1 MINLH
6 KRICLLITISVLII
20 HAAEFD
26 KKFQHLPNTIVELKQ
41 YYDVIESLEQRTI
54 LETIAAE
61 REKQICIEYASTL
74 TKNGKLLT
82 IEEFRT
88 WKQRETIVT
97 FANIIAVLAGIIVFI
112 ALTALISICV
122 LPILVNLP
130 TVIYE
135 VILYLISFSL
145 MFIMSNSWVIFF
157 GCLVFLSA
165 ISLSIKLRCWAR
177 QDVGLIASWICF
189 FVWSLVAIYQQNQ
202 EVGYLAVMAL
212 ESALGFVMF
221 SGPLMIAIGFQ
232 NEKIIPSGT
241 FSSFILM
248 IIGYILYLQKQMNFL
263 TIPFTRPLIFLG
275 TFVYF
280 IGLIILS
287 SRWYRSWQNRRF
299 IFILLQIITFTSGL
313 SMMFF
318 GPMLEIPFIQSIG
331 GTMFVLWLL
340 QKYAE
345 IAPWNDFW
353 LGTCS
358 LLGFGGILYGFAYF
372 LQSHPEYFIF
382 HVYSSK

>member
-1 MINLH
+1 
-6 KRICLLITISVLII
+6 
-20 HAAEFD
+20 
-26 KKFQHLPNTIVELKQ
+26 
-41 YYDVIESLEQRTI
+41 
-54 LETIAAE
+54 
-61 REKQICIEYASTL
+61 
-74 TKNGKLLT
+74 
-82 IEEFRT
+82 
-88 WKQRETIVT
+88 
-97 FANIIAVLAGIIVFI
+97 
-112 ALTALISICV
+112 
-122 LPILVNLP
+122 
-130 TVIYE
+130 
-135 VILYLISFSL
+135 
-145 MFIMSNSWVIFF
+145 
-157 GCLVFLSA
+157 
-165 ISLSIKLRCWAR
+165 
-177 QDVGLIASWICF
+177 
-189 FVWSLVAIYQQNQ
+189 
-202 EVGYLAVMAL
+202 
-212 ESALGFVMF
+212 
-221 SGPLMIAIGFQ
+221 
-232 NEKIIPSGT
+232 
-241 FSSFILM
+241 
-248 IIGYILYLQKQMNFL
+248 MNFL